1 MIIKN
6 SLADLK
12 IMILKP
18 GLYLVAT
25 PIGNLEDITLRALRV
40 LKECDTIIC
49 EDSRVSRKLLSA
61 YNIEKPLMVY
71 HDHNAEL
78 MRPKVLEKLV
88 TGEKMAFIT
97 DAGMPLISDPGY
109 KLVKMCRENDVYIT
123 VIPGASSV
131 LAGLVLSGMPSDKF
145 AFCGFAE
152 AGKFEEFI
160 SYNATLVFFESA
172 LRLGKTLEKMKLA
185 FLNRTVTVVREIT
198 KMFEEAQ
205 TGSFSE
211 MIDHFTKH
219 PPRGEIVICLSPPDA
234 SEASEDK
241 IDELLK
247 KALFEMSVKDASEMV
262 AKVLGLSRKKV
273 YQRALEFKD

>member
-1 MIIKN
+1 VIIKN

-109 KLVKMCRENDVYIT
+109 KLAKMCRENDVYIT

-152 AGKFEEFI
+152 AGKFEEFT

-172 LRLGKTLEKMKLA
+172 PRLVKTLEKMSSA
-185 FLNRTVTVVREIT
+185 FLNRSVTVVREIT
-198 KMFEEAQ
+198 KMFEESQ

-211 MIDHFTKH
+211 MIDHFTAH

-234 SEASEDK
+234 TEASEDK

-247 KALFEMSVKDASEMV
+247 KALSEMSVKDASEMV
-262 AKVLGLSRKKV
+262 AKVLGLPKKKV

>member
-1 MIIKN
+1 
-6 SLADLK
+6 
-12 IMILKP
+12 MILKS

-61 YNIEKPLMVY
+61 YSIEKPLMVY
-71 HDHNAEL
+71 HDHNAETV
-78 MRPKVLEKLV
+78 RPKVLEKLQA
-88 TGEKMAFIT
+88 GEKMAFIT

-109 KLVKMCRENDVYIT
+109 KLVKLCRENGVYVT

-145 AFCGFAE
+145 TFCGFAE
-152 AGKFEEFI
+152 PNKFEEFA

-172 LRLGKTLEKMKLA
+172 TRLTKTLGKMSA
-185 FLNRTVTVVREIT
+185 VFPNRSVAVVREIT

-205 TGSFSE
+205 TGSFTKIIE
-211 MIDHFTKH
+211 HFTNH
-219 PPRGEIVICLSPPDA
+219 PAKGEVVICLSPP
-234 SEASEDK
+234 EAGEADVDK

-247 KALFEMSVKDASEMV
+247 KALTEMSVKDASEMV
-262 AKVLGLSRKKV
+262 AKVLGLPKKKI
-273 YQRALEFKD
+273 YQRALQILEK

>member
-1 MIIKN
+1 
-6 SLADLK
+6 
-12 IMILKP
+12 MILKA

-25 PIGNLEDITLRALRV
+25 PIGNLEDITLRALRI

-61 YNIEKPLMVY
+61 YNIQKPLMVY

-78 MRPKVLEKLV
+78 MRPKVLEKLEA
-88 TGEKMAFIT
+88 GEKMAFIT

-109 KLVKMCRENDVYIT
+109 KLVKMCRENDVYLT

-131 LAGLVLSGMPSDKF
+131 LAGLVLSGMPSDRF

-152 AGKFEEFI
+152 AGKFEEFQ

-172 LRLGKTLEKMKLA
+172 PRLIKTLEKMSLV
-185 FLNRTVTVVREIT
+185 FLNRSTAVVREIT

-205 TGSFSE
+205 TGSFAE

-219 PPRGEIVICLSPPDA
+219 LPRGELVICLSPPEATQA
-234 SEASEDK
+234 SDDK
-241 IDELLK
+241 VDELLK
-247 KALFEMSVKDASEMV
+247 KALSEMSVKDASEMV
-262 AKVLGLSRKKV
+262 ATALGLSKKKV
-273 YQRALEFKD
+273 YQRALGLKA